1 VDTAE
6 KYPPLSTKI
15 LVGVGLF
22 LAVFL
27 VGLDQTIVATA
38 LPKISDHFN
47 SLNDVGW
54 YASAF
59 FLTMYLLP
67 HDLNHPQLHEHWIT
81 PSFAPVLALRANCRT
96 ALQPTFG
103 KLYQVFNV
111 KTVFL
116 IALAVFELGSL
127 ICGLAPTSATLIAG
141 RAIAG
146 SGAAVNSLC
155 SISCVSVSRFLLS
168 PLLFFLRFF
177 HPFLME

>member
-1 VDTAE
+1 MTDNMRLASNTTCTLIMSSKEQEVETAKHDAQVVE
-6 KYPPLSTKI
+6 VVEDAAIRPEAYPPLSTRL

-59 FLTMYLLP
+59 FLTLYSTSLEIS
-67 HDLNHPQLHEHWIT
+67 N
-81 PSFAPVLALRANCRT
+81 RRT

-111 KTVFL
+111 KWVFL
-116 IALAVFELGSL
+116 TALAIFELGSL
-127 ICGLAPTSATLIAG
+127 ICGVAPTSPTLIFG
-141 RAIAG
+141 RAVAG
-146 SGAAVNSLC
+146 SGAAVS
-155 SISCVSVSRFLLS
+155 S
-168 PLLFFLRFF
+168 
-177 HPFLME
+177 